1 MSTMA
6 ADHPDT
12 KPTVR
17 APAMPPVGEAKRL
30 ANKLRRIA
38 ALVES
43 GDMDLETARTM
54 LLVA

>member
-43 GDMDLETARTM
+43 GDMDLETARTL

>member
-1 MSTMA
+1 
-6 ADHPDT
+6 
-12 KPTVR
+12 
-17 APAMPPVGEAKRL
+17 MPPVGEAKRL